1 MEKNGVN
8 LEIIR
13 QDWLSELRNM
23 QMKFIEEFDNGEAFP
38 SSDKSA
44 FAVMIMGDGA
54 PFYISSVQKA
64 LDEKYGKDK
73 YHLQVM
79 GAVGMSHGEDKLI
92 GPPSW
97 KSNPKSMK
105 GAVISAVLGD
115 GDWVTTVNYCF
126 ANGLKVNP
134 DPTTWDAE
142 AVNIYPSE
150 NDDYIKS
157 AEELIKSQT
166 TGWSVSLK
174 EVSNGKLTG
183 KSVSKKIDG
192 CATWTPGDKLVFDK
206 LSGFIDIVSTKEFNN
221 QMPTVLIGL
230 KEWATKN
237 PEIVTNIL
245 KSALTASNQMKN
257 YDDWRVRASEA
268 ITDTYKMETPE
279 YWYKMFQGQQGTK
292 NGLTYNMGGSKVFN
306 YADGMQYFGMTDGV
320 NRYKSV
326 YNQVGTYLTEL
337 NPFGFNENV
346 GRVVPYDEAVNLF
359 FMKNINDIESTAADK
374 ADYSSQATEVMAS
387 GEWKINFAS
396 GSASIQ
402 SNSNKDL
409 EKIYNLLIQA
419 EDSKLTIV
427 GHTDNVGGDAA
438 NIPLSKNRAQA
449 VVEYLKQKGIPE
461 NRFQL
466 IDGKGAS
473 EPVADNTS
481 EAGKAKNRRV
491 VITFLK

>member
-1 MEKNGVN
+1 
-8 LEIIR
+8 
-13 QDWLSELRNM
+13 
-23 QMKFIEEFDNGEAFP
+23 
-38 SSDKSA
+38 
-44 FAVMIMGDGA
+44 
-54 PFYISSVQKA
+54 
-64 LDEKYGKDK
+64 
-73 YHLQVM
+73 
-79 GAVGMSHGEDKLI
+79 
-92 GPPSW
+92 
-97 KSNPKSMK
+97 
-105 GAVISAVLGD
+105 
-115 GDWVTTVNYCF
+115 
-126 ANGLKVNP
+126 
-134 DPTTWDAE
+134 
-142 AVNIYPSE
+142 
-150 NDDYIKS
+150 
-157 AEELIKSQT
+157 
-166 TGWSVSLK
+166 
-174 EVSNGKLTG
+174 
-183 KSVSKKIDG
+183 
-192 CATWTPGDKLVFDK
+192 
-206 LSGFIDIVSTKEFNN
+206 
-221 QMPTVLIGL
+221 
-230 KEWATKN
+230 
-237 PEIVTNIL
+237 
-245 KSALTASNQMKN
+245 
-257 YDDWRVRASEA
+257 
-268 ITDTYKMETPE
+268 
-279 YWYKMFQGQQGTK
+279 
-292 NGLTYNMGGSKVFN
+292 
-306 YADGMQYFGMTDGV
+306 MQYFGMTDGV